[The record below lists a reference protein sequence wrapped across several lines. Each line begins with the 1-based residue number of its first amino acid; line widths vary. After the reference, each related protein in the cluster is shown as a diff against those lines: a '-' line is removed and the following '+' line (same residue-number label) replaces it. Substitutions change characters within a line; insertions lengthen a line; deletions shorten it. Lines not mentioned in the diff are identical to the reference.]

1 MMLILAVRILVKLV
15 LIEILR
21 MANKILT
28 VWYYSFGT

>member
-1 MMLILAVRILVKLV
+1 MILILTVRIIAKLV

-28 VWYYSFGT
+28 VWYYSFG